1 MVFQLCLIRM
11 SDVDLY
17 EAKTCRKIQDLEVW
31 AQSLYED
38 VENDRYFIY
47 FLHKRLT
54 RLNFNFNFANYF

>member
-1 MVFQLCLIRM
+1 M